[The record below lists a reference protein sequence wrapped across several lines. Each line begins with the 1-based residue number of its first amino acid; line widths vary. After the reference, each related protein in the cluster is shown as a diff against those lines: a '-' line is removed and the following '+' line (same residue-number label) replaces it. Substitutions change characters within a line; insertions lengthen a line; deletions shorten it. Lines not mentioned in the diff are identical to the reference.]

1 MDGQQFLKEF
11 LAAGMKMAQDTKE
24 DGFATLTDKNGNT
37 YVAQMNE
44 SEKTRYKETGKPLSK
59 VKKEESEK
67 KPEETKPETKKEDTK
82 KESKDKFADYL
93 TEKGLTV
100 WEHPRTGEKRIYLN
114 KVAHELLGIEI
125 DRYNTGNI
133 SKFMMDGEKV
143 SNSYGYSILGALDKV
158 YYDVAKKKI
167 VLSTK
172 NRASEDIAE
181 RLEYA
186 MNNINK

>member
-1 MDGQQFLKEF
+1 MDGQKFLSEF
-11 LAAGMKMAQDTKE
+11 LEAGRATVAQDE
-24 DGFATLTDKNGNT
+24 DGFVTLTDKNGNT
-37 YVAQMNE
+37 YVANTNE
-44 SEKTRYKETGKPLSK
+44 SEKERYKETGKKLSQ

-67 KPEETKPETKKEDTK
+67 KAEETKPETKKEDTE

-93 TEKGLTV
+93 TEKGLRI

-114 KVAHELLGIEI
+114 KVAQELLNIEM

-133 SKFMMDGEKV
+133 RVFMMDGEKM
-143 SNSYGYSILGALDKV
+143 SNSYGYNVLSALDKV

-172 NRASEDIAE
+172 NRASEDVAE
-181 RLEYA
+181 RLEEA

>member
-1 MDGQQFLKEF
+1 MSDIIEEF
-11 LAAGMKMAQDTKE
+11 LAEFLAQDTME
-24 DGFATLTDKNGNT
+24 DGFVTLTDKNGNT

-67 KPEETKPETKKEDTK
+67 KPEVQ

-133 SKFMMDGEKV
+133 SKFMMDGEKM

-158 YYDVAKKKI
+158 YYDIAKKKI

-172 NRASEDIAE
+172 NRASEDVAE
-181 RLEYA
+181 RLEEA